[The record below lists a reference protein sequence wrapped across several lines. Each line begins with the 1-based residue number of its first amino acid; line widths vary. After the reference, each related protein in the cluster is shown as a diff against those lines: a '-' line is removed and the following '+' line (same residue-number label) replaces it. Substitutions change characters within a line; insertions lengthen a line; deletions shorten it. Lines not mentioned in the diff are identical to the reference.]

1 MKRLLFTLLL
11 CCATAG
17 AQTTIRVLVLA
28 ERGGLHEPFT
38 ARGLQWLEQNKERLH
53 LQLTVVNDAIN
64 LKRGD
69 INRHQLVLQLN
80 HPPYA
85 WSEEA
90 AEEFQQYIDGGK
102 GGYVGLHHA
111 TLLGQFDG
119 YPLWKWFS
127 HFMGGIVYKNY
138 IAQKC
143 DGTVQVEDTDH
154 PVMQDVPATFV
165 IPDDEWYIYEQNPRR
180 NVKVLA
186 HVDEAS
192 YTTATDVR
200 MGDHPVV
207 WTNTAKP
214 ARNVYIQF
222 GHSVLL
228 WDNAAFV
235 RLMEN
240 AILWAAGTTTEHPSN
255 P

>member
-1 MKRLLFTLLL
+1 MKKILSLLFLLYVL
-11 CCATAG
+11 SSSAT
-17 AQTTIRVLVLA
+17 TRVLVLA

-53 LQLTVVNDAIN
+53 LQLTIVNDAIN
-64 LKRGD
+64 LAKGD
-69 INRHQLVLQLN
+69 IARHQLILQLN

-85 WSEEA
+85 WSEDA
-90 AEEFQQYIDGGK
+90 SKEFQQYIDNGK

-111 TLLGQFDG
+111 TLLGSFDG
-119 YPLWKWFS
+119 YGLWQWFS
-127 HFMGGIVYKNY
+127 DFMGGIVYKNY

-143 DGTVQVEDTDH
+143 DGTVQVEDPTH
-154 PVMQDVPATFV
+154 PVMQGVATTFV

-180 NVKVLA
+180 NVHVLA

-192 YTTATDVR
+192 YTTDTDIR

-214 ARNVYIQF
+214 ARNVYFQF
-222 GHSVLL
+222 GHSALL
-228 WDNAAFV
+228 WDNAAF
-235 RLMEN
+235 LQLFEN
-240 AILWAAGTTTEHPSN
+240 AIRWAAGTTTEHP
-255 P
+255 